1 LAGLQENARPRVLR
15 VNAESVAAGSE
26 GENPD
31 ESAKGVWKIDWVA
44 GDANDDTLVYQLYF
58 RGVGESL
65 WRLLKDELNA
75 SQFLW
80 RTETVPDGAVEVMVV
95 ASDRLSNPAELSLT
109 DEAISSPFDIDNTAP
124 VVRLGKMQQ
133 AGRSVIVTGK
143 IEDARSVISKAAYAL
158 NSDDWEVVFPSDQ
171 IFDSPSESLDFT
183 IENLKSGS
191 YTLVVQAHDALGN
204 VGVGK
209 TVFEVK

>member
-1 LAGLQENARPRVLR
+1 
-15 VNAESVAAGSE
+15 
-26 GENPD
+26 
-31 ESAKGVWKIDWVA
+31 
-44 GDANDDTLVYQLYF
+44 
-58 RGVGESL
+58 
-65 WRLLKDELNA
+65 
-75 SQFLW
+75 
-80 RTETVPDGAVEVMVV
+80 M
-95 ASDRLSNPAELSLT
+95 
-109 DEAISSPFDIDNTAP
+109 
-124 VVRLGKMQQ
+124 
-133 AGRSVIVTGK
+133 IVTGK
-143 IEDARSVISKAAYAL
+143 IEDASSVISKAAYAL